1 MKFRNFFSA
10 LLLVVLSSAVFSC
23 TKTDVLEPA
32 DDPVVKYTPDIP
44 SGNRIIIHFGTSTQ
58 RGCMYSFSN
67 CIWIGWATE
76 AVNYQDRMALQFGE
90 GDAAGQ
96 YFGQYFPL
104 TADFTVDAAT
114 AAELG
119 IPEQVIPAGF
129 YALRDVAT
137 GQATGKRLAQ
147 FGPEFSFPVASPVND
162 NNPQDN
168 LGQLHNLAVQVVLH
182 ENRDALKALKGDREG
197 TRKLLTEKLIAFFEQ
212 AELPIPAA
220 DRQFAQSVDL
230 YRDYHDYDA
239 RIQETRLS
247 DNDKKALLA
256 VFDEMAGI
264 PVTSPES
271 LGKFVKT
278 LTERENQLAAAGLD
292 DPKTVL
298 SMVSVLKYSR
308 YYWYWRSFSNG
319 QTGGGSTDAGLIPD
333 WVWADAIGME
343 LGGPLLSAAASAAVY
358 LDQR

>member
-10 LLLVVLSSAVFSC
+10 LLLIVLSSAIFSC
-23 TKTDVLEPA
+23 TKTELSEPS
-32 DDPVVKYTPDIP
+32 DEPVVKYTPQIP
-44 SGNRIIIHFGTSTQ
+44 SGNLIYIHFGTATQ

-67 CIWIGWATE
+67 CIWIGWGTE
-76 AVNYQDRMALQFGE
+76 ALNYQDRMALQFGE
-90 GDAAGQ
+90 GDAAGE

-104 TADFTVDAAT
+104 TGDFVVDAAT

-129 YALRDVAT
+129 YALRDVAS
-137 GQATGKRLAQ
+137 GQATGKRVAQ
-147 FGPEFSFPVASPVND
+147 FGPEFSYPVASPINA

-230 YRDYHDYDA
+230 YRDYHNYAA
-239 RIQETRLS
+239 RIEETRLS

-256 VFDEMAGI
+256 VFDEAAGI
-264 PVTSPES
+264 PVNSPES
-271 LGKFVKT
+271 LSKHT
-278 LTERENQLAAAGLD
+278 RHPLLCTA
-292 DPKTVL
+292 
-298 SMVSVLKYSR
+298 SR
-308 YYWYWRSFSNG
+308 GHQRFR
-319 QTGGGSTDAGLIPD
+319 P
-333 WVWADAIGME
+333 
-343 LGGPLLSAAASAAVY
+343 LGGLVDDERVIEHGERLRWHVGNIPLTPSAH
-358 LDQR
+358 RFWGIERF